1 VDQFEIAEHKMDA
14 VQLLARLTS
23 EQREAFALHQ
33 LGFTQA
39 EIGEMLGIS
48 QPAVYYR
55 IQGAIK
61 NFKRILE
68 GDL

>member
-1 VDQFEIAEHKMDA
+1 MGNQVERKMDA
-14 VQLLARLTS
+14 VQLLAQITS

-48 QPAVYYR
+48 QRAACYR
-55 IQGAIK
+55 IQGAIR
-61 NFKRILE
+61 NFAKILRK
-68 GDL
+68 GGF